1 MSFAGLRLEYGRPE
15 DGEDLADFVLKQI
28 EDRTLINEGVNAGAN
43 AVTLAIENGIDS
55 AMNKYN

>member
-1 MSFAGLRLEYGRPE
+1 MEYGKPE

-28 EDRTLINEGVNAGAN
+28 EDKSKINEGVSAGAK
-43 AVTLAIENGIDS
+43 AVIDAVVNGIDS

>member
-1 MSFAGLRLEYGRPE
+1 MEYGRPE

-28 EDRTLINEGVNAGAN
+28 DDRTLINEGVNACAN
-43 AVTLAIENGIDS
+43 AVTQAVANGIDS

>member
-1 MSFAGLRLEYGRPE
+1 MEYGRPE

-43 AVTLAIENGIDS
+43 AVIQAVTNGIDS